1 MVMPKDGFILIAVLW
16 VTMILSIFA
25 LNFSTS
31 SRLEGIQTLNTEQ
44 RVKETQLLRS
54 ALALGYHEYLK
65 YKDNKG
71 LLDKKEEIE
80 KITGQALSL
89 WFPRY
94 EPFITKIGKKKVA
107 VRIKNDQGKININQI
122 KLDLLQEIL
131 ATCGVK
137 EGSRMTTIA
146 NSILDWIDGDNL
158 HRQEGA
164 EKEFYLAKP
173 EPYLPKNQDIENIY
187 ELLLVQEVDSELFY
201 GNQNHPGL
209 VDFFSVHGKNNQL
222 DINTASPKSFELI
235 ENIPQEVVKEIIA
248 FRQEKPI
255 SKLSDLS
262 MQIPQKYFSSLT
274 EHFYVANKVLPRI
287 EAAMVLED
295 GKLGRKLEKVFYK
308 SQE

>member
-44 RVKETQLLRS
+44 RVEESQLLRS
-54 ALALGYHEYLK
+54 ALSIGYHEYLK
-65 YKDNKG
+65 YKENKS
-71 LLDKKEEIE
+71 LLSKKEEIE

-94 EPFITKIGKKKVA
+94 EPFTTTIGEKKVA
-107 VRIKNDQGKININQI
+107 ITIKNDQGKININKT

-131 ATCGVK
+131 AVCGVK

-173 EPYLPKNQDIENIY
+173 EPYLPKNHDIENIH
-187 ELLLVQEVDSELFY
+187 ELLLVQEVDSDLFY

-209 VDFFSVHGKNNQL
+209 VDFFSVNGNNQL
-222 DINTASPKSFELI
+222 DINTASPQSFELI
-235 ENIPQEVVKEIIA
+235 ENVPQEVVNEIIA
-248 FRQEKPI
+248 FRQDKPI
-255 SKLSDLS
+255 AKLSDLS
-262 MQIPQKYFSSLT
+262 MMVPQRYFSQLT
-274 EHFYVANKVLPRI
+274 EHFYVASNVLPSI

-295 GKLGRKLEKVFYK
+295 GSLGRTLEKVFYK